1 MKLTL
6 STKARRSAS
15 SISFN
20 LNRFDLLSIR
30 LAVAC
35 AQRGSLTAAAR
46 ESNIALA
53 AASRRIKEL
62 EAGLGVPLF
71 DRRPTGLVH
80 TSATAAFLKHAW
92 EMLDALHDLESE
104 LSDLRNGISRHI
116 KICASSAAISQ
127 FLPPLLASWEKKHPE
142 IHVDIEEQVSAVV
155 LTRVLERR
163 AEVGVFI
170 KGPATQGLRTW
181 PFREDELV
189 VVFSKAH
196 KLAQTDPKGL
206 LDFDSLL
213 DEYWIS
219 LGTGAAMLRDQ
230 QQAAILQ
237 DKPLKIRMHLR
248 SFDSICHMVEANLG
262 IALLPKTSVLPVLK
276 TMKLAWRK
284 LNNSWSKRQMLL
296 ATSSGQTAAEVQ
308 LLIDFLRQP
317 AAR

>member
-1 MKLTL
+1 MKTSL
-6 STKARRSAS
+6 SSTNPRSLS

-35 AQRGSLTAAAR
+35 AQRGSLTAAAQ

-62 EAGLGVPLF
+62 EAGLGIPLF
-71 DRRPTGLVH
+71 ERRPTGLIH

-92 EMLDALHDLESE
+92 EMLDALYDLESE
-104 LSDLRNGISRHI
+104 LSDLKTGISRHI
-116 KICASSAAISQ
+116 KVCASSAAISQ
-127 FLPPLLASWEKKHPE
+127 FLPPLLAVWEKKHPE
-142 IHVDIEEQVSAVV
+142 IHVDIEEQVSAAV
-155 LTRVLERR
+155 LMQVLERR

-189 VVFSKAH
+189 VVYSKAH
-196 KLAQTDPKGL
+196 KLAQMDPKL
-206 LDFDSLL
+206 PLDFNSLL

-219 LGTGAAMLRDQ
+219 LGSGAAMLRDQ

-284 LNNSWSKRQMLL
+284 LNNPWTKRQMLL
-296 ATSSGQTAAEVQ
+296 VTSAGQPAPEVQ
-308 LLIDFLRQP
+308 LLIDFLSKP
-317 AAR
+317 LTH